1 MIDRARQAS
10 YSALVVT
17 MDSQIPGNRER
28 DGRHGIKFPIH
39 MDPRTVVRLASQL
52 APCPT
57 WLLGFRKGGLA
68 FDIPNAV
75 ATPGGAPMSMG
86 EAIQSMTANAPTWD
100 DLAWIR
106 SRWSGPVLAK
116 GVLTAAEAKRAVA
129 AGVDGIVV
137 SNHGGR
143 QLDGVSATLPAL
155 VEIVDAVG
163 DQVEVLVDGGIRRGS
178 DVARALAA
186 GARAVMVG
194 RPWTFALTAGQPGVE
209 RMLEILRT
217 DLDRTLRLLGCP
229 SVEALDRSYVTFAG
243 P

>member
-1 MIDRARQAS
+1 
-10 YSALVVT
+10 
-17 MDSQIPGNRER
+17 
-28 DGRHGIKFPIH
+28 
-39 MDPRTVVRLASQL
+39 
-52 APCPT
+52 
-57 WLLGFRKGGLA
+57 
-68 FDIPNAV
+68 
-75 ATPGGAPMSMG
+75 MSMG

-116 GVLTAAEAKRAVA
+116 GVLTAAEATCAVA
-129 AGVDGIVV
+129 AGVDGIIV

-155 VEIVDAVG
+155 VEIADAVG

-194 RPWTFALTAGQPGVE
+194 RPWTFALAAGQPGVE
-209 RMLEILRT
+209 RMLEILAPTSTERFVSLAVHRCT
-217 DLDRTLRLLGCP
+217 RWIAVT
-229 SVEALDRSYVTFAG
+229 SRSAAPEPARRGPTWNTECSAG
-243 P
+243 RACT